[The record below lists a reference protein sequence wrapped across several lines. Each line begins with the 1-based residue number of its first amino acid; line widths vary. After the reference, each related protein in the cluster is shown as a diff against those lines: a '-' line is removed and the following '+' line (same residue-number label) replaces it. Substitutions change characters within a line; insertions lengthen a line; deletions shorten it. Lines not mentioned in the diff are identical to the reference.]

1 MGFFSKGS
9 DSSAGR
15 RTSVRPAEAQA
26 NEMRVRARRRLVGA
40 LALVVAAVIVVP
52 MLIDTNPPPGGP
64 VNPIVVPAV
73 MPPPDQALVNLA
85 DGAQGGKPG
94 AITIEQLPEPEP
106 PQEDAPV
113 AAGSAGAASSS
124 SAPAPASG
132 TSAATGSASTSSGVA
147 SAPAGTSS
155 ASAPAAAAPVAQPA
169 EPAKT
174 PPARP
179 ASRTD
184 DGAVALALL
193 EGRKPATGAAPA
205 ASQSGQFVLQIAAY
219 TTEQDAIARRN
230 KLFEAG
236 VTNAFVQSATAG
248 GKPTFRL
255 RVGPFPSREAA
266 QAAQTRLRALG
277 YDNGF
282 ISSK

>member
-26 NEMRVRARRRLVGA
+26 NEMRIRARRRLVGA

-52 MLIDTNPPPGGP
+52 MLIDTDPPPGGP

-94 AITIEQLPEPEP
+94 AITIEQLPEPEA
-106 PQEDAPV
+106 PQENTPAV
-113 AAGSAGAASSS
+113 AGSAAGSSSTTASASGAGASTSAAPTASGAASAPSS
-124 SAPAPASG
+124 TP
-132 TSAATGSASTSSGVA
+132 
-147 SAPAGTSS
+147 S
-155 ASAPAAAAPVAQPA
+155 ASAPAAPQAQPA

-179 ASRTD
+179 DNRTD

-193 EGRKPATGAAPA
+193 EGRKSAAGAAPA
-205 ASQSGQFVLQIAAY
+205 PSQSGQFVLQIAAY

>member
-52 MLIDTNPPPGGP
+52 MLIDTDPPPGGP

-94 AITIEQLPEPEP
+94 AITIEQLPEPES
-106 PQEDAPV
+106 PQEDTPA
-113 AAGSAGAASSS
+113 AAGSSGAPSSGN
-124 SAPAPASG
+124 APASG
-132 TSAATGSASTSSGVA
+132 TGTGAGSASG
-147 SAPAGTSS
+147 APATASGTAS
-155 ASAPAAAAPVAQPA
+155 ASASAAPPAQPA

-179 ASRTD
+179 DNRTD

-193 EGRKPATGAAPA
+193 EGRKPAAGAAPA
-205 ASQSGQFVLQIAAY
+205 PSQSGQFVLQIAAY

>member
-9 DSSAGR
+9 DSSTGR

-52 MLIDTNPPPGGP
+52 MLIDTDPPPGGP
-64 VNPIVVPAV
+64 VSPIVVPAV
-73 MPPPDQALVNLA
+73 MPPPDQALVDLA
-85 DGAQGGKPG
+85 NGAQGGKPG
-94 AITIEQLPEPEP
+94 AITIEQLPEPEA
-106 PQEDAPV
+106 PQEGAT
-113 AAGSAGAASSS
+113 ATAGSAGAASSVTAS
-124 SAPAPASG
+124 ASG
-132 TSAATGSASTSSGVA
+132 ASTSTGTASTASGA
-147 SAPAGTSS
+147 STPAGTSS
-155 ASAPAAAAPVAQPA
+155 SAPAAAPTQPA

-179 ASRTD
+179 DSRTD

-193 EGRKPATGAAPA
+193 EGRKPAAAASSTP
-205 ASQSGQFVLQIAAY
+205 SQSGQFVLQIAAY